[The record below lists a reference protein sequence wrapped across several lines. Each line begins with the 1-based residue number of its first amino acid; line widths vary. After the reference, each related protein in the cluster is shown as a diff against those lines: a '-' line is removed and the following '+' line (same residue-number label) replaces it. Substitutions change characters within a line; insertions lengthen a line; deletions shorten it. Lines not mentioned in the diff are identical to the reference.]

1 MILNT
6 KLSHDAEY
14 LGDVQENR
22 VGIDKSNIDFITT
35 LLTSNLYSKPL
46 ESFLRETVANAYD
59 SHVEAGTNEHILIL
73 IQDINQYKTYRIS
86 VRDYGTG
93 VSPERFDKIYKNIG
107 SSTKRQSNDFIGMF
121 GIGRFSC
128 LSCADVAQITSYY
141 NGKKYS
147 YVMYKNGGGINIDQL
162 SVIEGDFK
170 NGLEVSIEKY
180 IYNHN
185 DLINAIRKL
194 CLFDRLHISY
204 KGNNSVI
211 SSKVAD
217 FNDRKVTHFNTFSR
231 CSWLQDNNF
240 FKVGNVIYDYDK
252 YWLNTRDG
260 LIIDLP
266 MGSVDITPNREA
278 LQFTDF
284 TNNNIKARIADV
296 KQELQDIVNSRI
308 NGNMTLSKFCDS
320 FVFSSSYVVTEKD
333 EQISID
339 RDDVQVDFNLI
350 TLDGEKL
357 PEGYVKFL
365 NSAKYLGIDKAFIHK
380 FINNSYKNKRA
391 FTRAL
396 SPTFKHLLLDKV
408 DLIDKVDKVTKQV
421 TSKYIT
427 ENATKTAVILV
438 YGGLDS
444 FKNSIEDYVAKDL
457 DKSDNVNVRECIDFT
472 FRRIP
477 IKVMSNDSVPYSY
490 VEAYKA
496 EQRDKRNKSKKVNTG
511 EVPMRKYHTY
521 GYSIKRLSDL
531 PNKGLVV
538 YSTHTQ
544 DDYTLKQISDLV
556 PCTSG
561 LACVITVKSEYIKL
575 LEGNKRFM
583 TVENFMFLRNSIL
596 SKIVTALIIR
606 RNFYE
611 VSSKYDINLT
621 EMPIYR
627 EFVKKYKEQ
636 IQCLG
641 YWSSS
646 ETKTSIFRYYE
657 SRNWV
662 NQCDIAYFSLTEK
675 EAESYKGWKDLEEH
689 KYDIV
694 RQIAYK
700 KYGRLPKIGLTPSIA
715 PKLT

>member
-6 KLSHDAEY
+6 ELSHDAEY

-22 VGIDKSNIDFITT
+22 VGIDKSNLGFITT

-46 ESFLRETVANAYD
+46 ESFFRETVANAYD

-73 IQDINQYKTYRIS
+73 IQDTNQYKTYRIS
-86 VRDYGTG
+86 IRDYGTG

-128 LSCADVAQITSYY
+128 LSCADVAHITSYY

-162 SVIEGDFK
+162 SVTEGDFK
-170 NGLEVSIEKY
+170 NGLEVSIEKS
-180 IYNHN
+180 IYNDN
-185 DLINAIRKL
+185 DLVKAIRGL

-204 KGNNSVI
+204 KGNNSTI

-217 FNDRKVTHFNTFSR
+217 FNNRKITHFNTFSR
-231 CSWLQDNNF
+231 CSLIQGSNF
-240 FKVGNVIYDYDK
+240 FKVGNVIYDCDDG
-252 YWLNTRDG
+252 WLNTYDS

-266 MGSVDITPNREA
+266 IGSVDITPNREA

-284 TNNNIKARIADV
+284 TNNNIKARIAVV
-296 KQELQDIVNSRI
+296 KQELQDIINSRI
-308 NGNMTLSKFCDS
+308 NSNMTLSKFCDS
-320 FVFSSSYVVTEKD
+320 FVFPSSYVVTGKD

-339 RDDVQVDFNLI
+339 KKDVQVDFSLI

-365 NSAKYLGIDKAFIHK
+365 NSAKYLGIDGIFIHK
-380 FINNSYKNKRA
+380 VIDNSYRNTRA
-391 FTRAL
+391 FHQ
-396 SPTFKHLLLDKV
+396 TFKDLILGRF
-408 DLIDKVDKVTKQV
+408 DLIDKADKVTKQV
-421 TSKYIT
+421 TSQYTI
-427 ENATKTAVILV
+427 ENITKTTVILV
-438 YGGLDS
+438 YGGLDL
-444 FKNSIEDYVAKDL
+444 FKNSIEDYVTKHL

-477 IKVMSNDSVPYSY
+477 IKIMSNDSIPYSY

-496 EQRDKRNKSKKVNTG
+496 EQRNNRKKRKKVDIG
-511 EVPMRKYHTY
+511 KVPMRTYHIC
-521 GYSIKRLSDL
+521 GYTIEYLSDL
-531 PNKGLVV
+531 PNKGLVI

-544 DDYTLKQISDLV
+544 DVSTLKHISDLV
-556 PCTSG
+556 YCTSG
-561 LACVITVKSEYIKL
+561 LARVITVKSEYIKL

-596 SKIVTALIIR
+596 SKIVTALIIK

-611 VSSKYDINLT
+611 ISSKYNITLIGT
-621 EMPIYR
+621 PIYR
-627 EFVKKYKEQ
+627 EFAKKYKEQ
-636 IQCLG
+636 IECLTR
-641 YWSSS
+641 WSSS
-646 ETKTSIFRYYE
+646 ETKISIFRDYE
-657 SRNWV
+657 SKGWV

-675 EAESYKGWKDLEEH
+675 EAKSYKGWIDLEKH
-689 KYDIV
+689 GYDIV

-700 KYGRLPKIGLTPSIA
+700 KYGRLPRIGLTPSMA
-715 PKLT
+715 LKLT

>member
-22 VGIDKSNIDFITT
+22 VGIDKSNLDFITT

-46 ESFLRETVANAYD
+46 ESFFRETVANAYD

-73 IQDINQYKTYRIS
+73 IQDTNQYKTYKIS
-86 VRDYGTG
+86 IRDYGTG

-128 LSCADVAQITSYY
+128 LSCADVAHITSYY

-162 SVIEGDFK
+162 SVTESDFK

-180 IYNHN
+180 IYYDN
-185 DLINAIRKL
+185 DLVKAIRGL

-204 KGNNSVI
+204 KGNNHNI

-217 FNDRKVTHFNTFSR
+217 FNDRKITHFNTFSR
-231 CSWLQDNNF
+231 CSWLQGSNF
-240 FKVGNVIYDYDK
+240 FKVGNVIYDCGRD
-252 YWLNTRDG
+252 WLKTYDG

-266 MGSVDITPNREA
+266 IGSVDITPNREA

-284 TNNNIKARIADV
+284 TNNNIKARIAAV

-320 FVFSSSYVVTEKD
+320 FVFPSSYVVTEKD

-339 RDDVQVDFNLI
+339 KEDVQVDFSLI

-365 NSAKYLGIDKAFIHK
+365 NSAKYLGIDKTFIHK
-380 FINNSYKNKRA
+380 VINSRWNR
-391 FTRAL
+391 R
-396 SPTFKHLLLDKV
+396 TFNPPFKDLLLDKF
-408 DLIDKVDKVTKQV
+408 DLIDKADKVTKQV
-421 TSKYIT
+421 TSQYTIEST
-427 ENATKTAVILV
+427 TKTAVILV

-444 FKNSIEDYVAKDL
+444 FKNSIEDYVTKDL

-496 EQRDKRNKSKKVNTG
+496 EQRNKREKVDTG
-511 EVPMRKYHTY
+511 EVPMRTYHSY
-521 GYSIKRLSDL
+521 GYTIEHLSDL

-544 DDYTLKQISDLV
+544 DDYTLKRISELV
-556 PCTSG
+556 SCTSG

-596 SKIVTALIIR
+596 SKIVTARVIK

-611 VSSKYDINLT
+611 ISSKYNISLIG
-621 EMPIYR
+621 MPIYR
-627 EFVKKYKEQ
+627 EFVKKYKTQ
-636 IQCLG
+636 VQCLD
-641 YWSSS
+641 YWSHS

-657 SRNWV
+657 SKGWV
-662 NQCDIAYFSLTEK
+662 NQCDIAYFSLTEE
-675 EAESYKGWKDLEEH
+675 EAKSYKGWKDLEEH
-689 KYDIV
+689 RYDIV

-700 KYGRLPKIGLTPSIA
+700 KYGRLPRIGLIPSMA
-715 PKLT
+715 HKLN

>member
-6 KLSHDAEY
+6 ELSHDAEY

-22 VGIDKSNIDFITT
+22 VGIDKSNLGFITT

-46 ESFLRETVANAYD
+46 ESFFRETVANAYD
-59 SHVEAGTNEHILIL
+59 SHVEAGTNEYILIL
-73 IQDINQYKTYRIS
+73 IQDTNQYKTYRIS
-86 VRDYGTG
+86 IRDYGTG

-128 LSCADVAQITSYY
+128 LSCADVAHITSYY

-147 YVMYKNGGGINIDQL
+147 YVMYKNSGGINIDQL
-162 SVIEGDFK
+162 SVTEGDFK
-170 NGLEVSIEKY
+170 NGLEVSIEKS
-180 IYNHN
+180 IYNDN
-185 DLINAIRKL
+185 DLVKAIRGL

-204 KGNNSVI
+204 KGNNSNI

-217 FNDRKVTHFNTFSR
+217 FNDRKITHFNTFSR
-231 CSWLQDNNF
+231 CSLIQGSNF
-240 FKVGNVIYDYDK
+240 FKVGNIIYDCDDS
-252 YWLNTRDG
+252 WLNTYDS

-266 MGSVDITPNREA
+266 IGSVDITPNREA

-284 TNNNIKARIADV
+284 TNNNIKARIAVV
-296 KQELQDIVNSRI
+296 KQELQDIINSRI

-320 FVFSSSYVVTEKD
+320 FVFPSSYVVTEKD

-339 RDDVQVDFNLI
+339 KKDVQVDFSLI

-365 NSAKYLGIDKAFIHK
+365 NSAKYLGIDKTFIHK
-380 FINNSYKNKRA
+380 AINNSYRN
-391 FTRAL
+391 TRVFQQ
-396 SPTFKHLLLDKV
+396 TFKDLILGRF
-408 DLIDKVDKVTKQV
+408 DLIDKADKVTKQV
-421 TSKYIT
+421 TSQYTIEIIT
-427 ENATKTAVILV
+427 KPTVILV

-444 FKNSIEDYVAKDL
+444 FKNSIEDYVTKNL

-477 IKVMSNDSVPYSY
+477 IKIMSNDSIPYSY
-490 VEAYKA
+490 VEAYKV
-496 EQRDKRNKSKKVNTG
+496 EQRKKRKKVDIG
-511 EVPMRKYHTY
+511 KVPMRTYHRY
-521 GYSIKRLSDL
+521 GYTIGYLSDL
-531 PNKGLVV
+531 PSKGLVI

-544 DDYTLKQISDLV
+544 DDSTLKHISDLV
-556 PCTSG
+556 SYTSG
-561 LACVITVKSEYIKL
+561 LARVITVKSEYIKL
-575 LEGNKRFM
+575 LERKKRFM
-583 TVENFMFLRNSIL
+583 TMENFMFLRNSTL
-596 SKIVTALIIR
+596 SKIVTALIIK

-611 VSSKYDINLT
+611 ISSKYNIILT
-621 EMPIYR
+621 DTPIYR
-627 EFVKKYKEQ
+627 EFAKKYREQ
-636 IQCLG
+636 IECLLH
-641 YWSSS
+641 WSSG

-657 SRNWV
+657 SKGWV

-675 EAESYKGWKDLEEH
+675 EAKSYKGWQDLEEH
-689 KYDIV
+689 RYDIV

-700 KYGRLPKIGLTPSIA
+700 KYGRLPRVGLTPSMA
-715 PKLT
+715 LKLT

>member
-1 MILNT
+1 
-6 KLSHDAEY
+6 
-14 LGDVQENR
+14 
-22 VGIDKSNIDFITT
+22 
-35 LLTSNLYSKPL
+35 
-46 ESFLRETVANAYD
+46 
-59 SHVEAGTNEHILIL
+59 
-73 IQDINQYKTYRIS
+73 
-86 VRDYGTG
+86 
-93 VSPERFDKIYKNIG
+93 
-107 SSTKRQSNDFIGMF
+107 
-121 GIGRFSC
+121 
-128 LSCADVAQITSYY
+128 
-141 NGKKYS
+141 
-147 YVMYKNGGGINIDQL
+147 MYKNGGGINIDQL

-365 NSAKYLGIDKAFIHK
+365 NSAKYLGIDKTFIHK
-380 FINNSYKNKRA
+380 FVNNSYRNRRVFNRA
-391 FTRAL
+391 FC
-396 SPTFKHLLLDKV
+396 PTFKDLLLDKF
-408 DLIDKVDKVTKQV
+408 DLIDKADKVTKQV

-477 IKVMSNDSVPYSY
+477 IKVMSNDSVPHSY

-496 EQRDKRNKSKKVNTG
+496 EQKNKRNKKEKVNTG

-521 GYSIKRLSDL
+521 GYSIKHLSDL

-544 DDYTLKQISDLV
+544 DDYTLKQIADLV

-596 SKIVTALIIR
+596 SKIVTALIIK

-611 VSSKYDINLT
+611 VSSKYDISLT

-646 ETKTSIFRYYE
+646 ETKTSIVRYYE
-657 SRNWV
+657 SRDWV

-700 KYGRLPKIGLTPSIA
+700 KYGRLPKIGLTLSIA

>member
-6 KLSHDAEY
+6 ELSHDAEY

-22 VGIDKSNIDFITT
+22 VGIDKSNLDFITT

-46 ESFLRETVANAYD
+46 ESFFRETVANAYD

-73 IQDINQYKTYRIS
+73 IQDTNQYKTYRIS
-86 VRDYGTG
+86 IRDYGTG

-128 LSCADVAQITSYY
+128 LSCADVAHITSYY

-162 SVIEGDFK
+162 SVTEGDFK

-180 IYNHN
+180 IYNNN
-185 DLINAIRKL
+185 DLVKAIRGL

-204 KGNNSVI
+204 NGNNSTI

-217 FNDRKVTHFNTFSR
+217 FNDRKITHFNTFSR
-231 CSWLQDNNF
+231 CSLLQGSNF
-240 FKVGNVIYDYDK
+240 FKVGNVIYDCDK
-252 YWLNTRDG
+252 DWLNTHDS

-266 MGSVDITPNREA
+266 IGSVDITPNREA

-284 TNNNIKARIADV
+284 TNNNIKARIAAV
-296 KQELQDIVNSRI
+296 KQELQDIVNSHI
-308 NGNMTLSKFCDS
+308 NGNMTLSKFCGS
-320 FVFSSSYVVTEKD
+320 FVFPSSYVIVEKD

-339 RDDVQVDFNLI
+339 RDDVQVDFSPI

-365 NSAKYLGIDKAFIHK
+365 NSAKYLGIDKTFIHK
-380 FINNSYKNKRA
+380 VINNSYRNKRA
-391 FTRAL
+391 FYQ
-396 SPTFKHLLLDKV
+396 TFKDLILDRF
-408 DLIDKVDKVTKQV
+408 DLIDKADKVTKQV
-421 TSKYIT
+421 TSQYTIENIT
-427 ENATKTAVILV
+427 NTTVILV

-444 FKNSIEDYVAKDL
+444 FKNSIEDYVTGDL

-496 EQRDKRNKSKKVNTG
+496 EQRNKRKKVDTG
-511 EVPMRKYHTY
+511 EIPMRAYHTY
-521 GYSIKRLSDL
+521 GYNIEHLSDL
-531 PNKGLVV
+531 PNKGLVI

-544 DDYTLKQISDLV
+544 DDSTLKHISDLV
-556 PCTSG
+556 SHTSG
-561 LACVITVKSEYIKL
+561 LARVITVKSEYIKL

-583 TVENFMFLRNSIL
+583 TVENFMFLRNSML
-596 SKIVTALIIR
+596 SKIVTALVIK

-611 VSSKYDINLT
+611 ISEKYNISFI

-627 EFVKKYKEQ
+627 EFAKKYKEQ
-636 IQCLG
+636 IECLNHWG
-641 YWSSS
+641 YS

-657 SRNWV
+657 SKGWV

-675 EAESYKGWKDLEEH
+675 EAKSYKGWMDLEEH

-700 KYGRLPKIGLTPSIA
+700 KYGRLPRIGLTPSIA

>member
-6 KLSHDAEY
+6 ELSHDAEY

-22 VGIDKSNIDFITT
+22 VGIDKSNLDFITT

-46 ESFLRETVANAYD
+46 ESFFRETVANAYD

-73 IQDINQYKTYRIS
+73 IQDTNQYKTYRIS
-86 VRDYGTG
+86 IRDYGTG

-128 LSCADVAQITSYY
+128 LSCADVAHITSYY

-162 SVIEGDFK
+162 SVTEGDFK

-180 IYNHN
+180 IYNNN
-185 DLINAIRKL
+185 DLVKAIRGL

-204 KGNNSVI
+204 NGNNSTI

-217 FNDRKVTHFNTFSR
+217 FNDRKITHFNTFSR
-231 CSWLQDNNF
+231 CSLLQGSNF
-240 FKVGNVIYDYDK
+240 FKVGNVIYDCDK
-252 YWLNTRDG
+252 DWLNTHDS

-266 MGSVDITPNREA
+266 IGSVDITPNREA

-284 TNNNIKARIADV
+284 TNNNIKARIAAV
-296 KQELQDIVNSRI
+296 KQELQDIVNSHI
-308 NGNMTLSKFCDS
+308 NGNMTLSKFCGS
-320 FVFSSSYVVTEKD
+320 FVFPSSYVIVEKD
-333 EQISID
+333 EHISID
-339 RDDVQVDFNLI
+339 RDDVQVDFSPI

-365 NSAKYLGIDKAFIHK
+365 NSAKYLGIDKTFIHK
-380 FINNSYKNKRA
+380 VINNSYRNKRA
-391 FTRAL
+391 FYQ
-396 SPTFKHLLLDKV
+396 TFKDLILDRF
-408 DLIDKVDKVTKQV
+408 DLIDKADKVTKQV
-421 TSKYIT
+421 TSQYTIENIT
-427 ENATKTAVILV
+427 NTTVILV

-444 FKNSIEDYVAKDL
+444 FKNSIEDYVTRDL

-496 EQRDKRNKSKKVNTG
+496 EQRNKRKKVDTG
-511 EVPMRKYHTY
+511 EIPMRAYHTY
-521 GYSIKRLSDL
+521 GYNIEHLSDL

-544 DDYTLKQISDLV
+544 DDSTLKHISDLV
-556 PCTSG
+556 SHTSG
-561 LACVITVKSEYIKL
+561 LARVITVKSEYTKL

-583 TVENFMFLRNSIL
+583 TVENFMFLRNSML
-596 SKIVTALIIR
+596 SKIVTARVIK

-611 VSSKYDINLT
+611 ISDKYNISLI

-627 EFVKKYKEQ
+627 EFAKKYKEQ
-636 IQCLG
+636 IECLNHWG
-641 YWSSS
+641 YS

-657 SRNWV
+657 SKGWV

-675 EAESYKGWKDLEEH
+675 EAKSYKGWMDLEEH
-689 KYDIV
+689 RYDIV

-700 KYGRLPKIGLTPSIA
+700 KYGRLPRIGLTPSIA

>member
-6 KLSHDAEY
+6 ELSHDAEY

-22 VGIDKSNIDFITT
+22 VGIDKSNLDFITT

-46 ESFLRETVANAYD
+46 ESFFRETVANAYD

-73 IQDINQYKTYRIS
+73 IQDTNQYKTYRIS
-86 VRDYGTG
+86 IRDYGTG

-128 LSCADVAQITSYY
+128 LSCADVAHITSYY

-162 SVIEGDFK
+162 SVTEGDFK

-180 IYNHN
+180 IYNNN
-185 DLINAIRKL
+185 DLVKAIRGL

-204 KGNNSVI
+204 NGNNSTI

-217 FNDRKVTHFNTFSR
+217 FNDRKITHFNTFSR
-231 CSWLQDNNF
+231 CSLLQGSNF
-240 FKVGNVIYDYDK
+240 FKVGNVIYDCDK
-252 YWLNTRDG
+252 DWLNTHDS

-266 MGSVDITPNREA
+266 IGSVDITPNREA

-284 TNNNIKARIADV
+284 TNNNIKARIAAV

-308 NGNMTLSKFCDS
+308 NGNMTLSKFCSS
-320 FVFSSSYVVTEKD
+320 FVFPSSYVIVEKD

-339 RDDVQVDFNLI
+339 RDDVQVDFSPI

-380 FINNSYKNKRA
+380 VINNSYRNKRA
-391 FTRAL
+391 FYQ
-396 SPTFKHLLLDKV
+396 TFKDLILDRF
-408 DLIDKVDKVTKQV
+408 DLIDKADKVTKQV
-421 TSKYIT
+421 TSQYTIENIT
-427 ENATKTAVILV
+427 NTTVILV

-444 FKNSIEDYVAKDL
+444 FKNSIEDYVTGDL

-496 EQRDKRNKSKKVNTG
+496 EQRNKRKKVDTG
-511 EVPMRKYHTY
+511 EVPMRAYHTY
-521 GYSIKRLSDL
+521 GYNIEHLSDL
-531 PNKGLVV
+531 PNKGLVI
-538 YSTHTQ
+538 YSNHTQ
-544 DDYTLKQISDLV
+544 DDSTLKHISDLV
-556 PCTSG
+556 SHTSG
-561 LACVITVKSEYIKL
+561 LARVITVKSEYTKL

-583 TVENFMFLRNSIL
+583 TVENFMFLRNSML
-596 SKIVTALIIR
+596 SKIVTARVIK

-611 VSSKYDINLT
+611 VSEKYNISLI

-627 EFVKKYKEQ
+627 EFAKKYKEQ
-636 IQCLG
+636 IECLNYWG
-641 YWSSS
+641 YS

-657 SRNWV
+657 SKNWV

-675 EAESYKGWKDLEEH
+675 EAKSYKGWMDLEEH
-689 KYDIV
+689 RYDIV
-694 RQIAYK
+694 RRIAYK
-700 KYGRLPKIGLTPSIA
+700 KYGRLPRIGLTPSIA

>member
-6 KLSHDAEY
+6 ELSHDAEY

-22 VGIDKSNIDFITT
+22 VGIDKSNLDFITT

-46 ESFLRETVANAYD
+46 ESFFRETVANAYD

-73 IQDINQYKTYRIS
+73 IQDTNQYKTYRIS
-86 VRDYGTG
+86 IRDYGTG

-128 LSCADVAQITSYY
+128 LSCADVAHITSYY

-162 SVIEGDFK
+162 SVTEGDFK
-170 NGLEVSIEKY
+170 NGLEVSIEKL
-180 IYNHN
+180 IYNDN
-185 DLINAIRKL
+185 DLVKAIRGL

-204 KGNNSVI
+204 EGNNSNI
-211 SSKVAD
+211 SSKVTD
-217 FNDRKVTHFNTFSR
+217 FNNRKITHFNTFSR
-231 CSWLQDNNF
+231 CSWLQGSNF
-240 FKVGNVIYDYDK
+240 FKVGNVIYDCDK
-252 YWLNTRDG
+252 DWLRTYDG
-260 LIIDLP
+260 LIINLP
-266 MGSVDITPNREA
+266 IGSVDITPNREA

-284 TNNNIKARIADV
+284 TNNNIKARIAAV

-320 FVFSSSYVVTEKD
+320 FVFPSSYVVTEKD

-339 RDDVQVDFNLI
+339 KEDVQVDFSLI

-365 NSAKYLGIDKAFIHK
+365 NSAKYLGIDKTFIHK
-380 FINNSYKNKRA
+380 AINKSYWNRRA
-391 FTRAL
+391 FNQ
-396 SPTFKHLLLDKV
+396 TFKDLLLDNF
-408 DLIDKVDKVTKQV
+408 DLIDKADKVTKQV
-421 TSKYIT
+421 TSQYTI
-427 ENATKTAVILV
+427 ENITKTTAILV

-444 FKNSIEDYVAKDL
+444 FKNSIEDYVTRDL

-477 IKVMSNDSVPYSY
+477 IKVMSNDSVPHSY

-496 EQRDKRNKSKKVNTG
+496 EQRNKRKKVDTG
-511 EVPMRKYHTY
+511 EVPMRTYHSY
-521 GYSIKRLSDL
+521 GYTIEHLSDL
-531 PNKGLVV
+531 PNKGLVI

-544 DDYTLKQISDLV
+544 DDYTLKQLSDLV
-556 PCTSG
+556 SYTSG

-583 TVENFMFLRNSIL
+583 TVENFMFLRNSML
-596 SKIVTALIIR
+596 SKIVTAMAIK

-611 VSSKYDINLT
+611 ISSKYNISLT

-627 EFVKKYKEQ
+627 EFAKKYKEQ
-636 IQCLG
+636 IKCLD
-641 YWSSS
+641 YWSHS
-646 ETKTSIFRYYE
+646 ETRASIFRYYE
-657 SRNWV
+657 NKGWV

-675 EAESYKGWKDLEEH
+675 EAKSYKGWKDLEEH

-700 KYGRLPKIGLTPSIA
+700 KYGRLPRIGLTPSMA

>member
-6 KLSHDAEY
+6 ELSHDAEY

-22 VGIDKSNIDFITT
+22 VGIDKSNLDFITT

-46 ESFLRETVANAYD
+46 ESFFRETVANAYD

-73 IQDINQYKTYRIS
+73 IQDTNQYKTYRIS
-86 VRDYGTG
+86 IRDYGTG
-93 VSPERFDKIYKNIG
+93 VSPERFDKIYKHIAR
-107 SSTKRQSNDFIGMF
+107 STTRQSNDFIGMF

-128 LSCADVAQITSYY
+128 LSCADVAHITSYY

-162 SVIEGDFK
+162 SVTEGDFK
-170 NGLEVSIEKY
+170 NGLEVSIEKRIY
-180 IYNHN
+180 IDN
-185 DLINAIRKL
+185 DLVKAIRGL

-204 KGNNSVI
+204 KGNNSTI

-217 FNDRKVTHFNTFSR
+217 FNDRKITHFNTFSR
-231 CSWLQDNNF
+231 CSLLQGSNF
-240 FKVGNVIYDYDK
+240 FKVGNIIYDCDDS
-252 YWLNTRDG
+252 WLNTYDS

-266 MGSVDITPNREA
+266 IGSVDITPNREA
-278 LQFTDF
+278 LKFTDF
-284 TNNNIKARIADV
+284 TNNNIKARIAAV
-296 KQELQDIVNSRI
+296 RQELQDIVNSRI
-308 NGNMTLSKFCDS
+308 NGNMTLSKFCSS
-320 FVFSSSYVVTEKD
+320 FVFPSSYVIVEKD

-339 RDDVQVDFNLI
+339 RDDVQVDFSPI

-365 NSAKYLGIDKAFIHK
+365 NSAKYLGIDKTFIHK
-380 FINNSYKNKRA
+380 VINNSYRNKRA
-391 FTRAL
+391 FYQ
-396 SPTFKHLLLDKV
+396 TFKDLILDRF
-408 DLIDKVDKVTKQV
+408 DLIDKADKVTKQV
-421 TSKYIT
+421 TSQYTIENIT
-427 ENATKTAVILV
+427 NTTVILV

-444 FKNSIEDYVAKDL
+444 FKNSIEDYVTGDL

-490 VEAYKA
+490 VEAYKV
-496 EQRDKRNKSKKVNTG
+496 EQRNKRKKVDTG
-511 EVPMRKYHTY
+511 EVPMRAYHSY
-521 GYSIKRLSDL
+521 GYNIGHLSDL

-544 DDYTLKQISDLV
+544 DDSTLKHISDLV
-556 PCTSG
+556 FHTSG
-561 LACVITVKSEYIKL
+561 LARVITVKSEYIKL
-575 LEGNKRFM
+575 LERNKRFM
-583 TVENFMFLRNSIL
+583 TVENFMFLRNSML
-596 SKIVTALIIR
+596 SKIVTALVIK

-611 VSSKYDINLT
+611 ISEKYNISLI

-627 EFVKKYKEQ
+627 EFAKKYKEQ
-636 IQCLG
+636 IECLNN
-641 YWSSS
+641 WSYS

-657 SRNWV
+657 SKGWV

-675 EAESYKGWKDLEEH
+675 EAKSYKGWMDLEAH

-700 KYGRLPKIGLTPSIA
+700 KYGRLPRIGLTPSIA

>member
-6 KLSHDAEY
+6 ELSHDAEY

-22 VGIDKSNIDFITT
+22 VGIDKSNLDFITT

-46 ESFLRETVANAYD
+46 ESFFRETVANAYD

-73 IQDINQYKTYRIS
+73 IQDTNQYKTYRIS
-86 VRDYGTG
+86 IRDYGTG

-128 LSCADVAQITSYY
+128 LSCADVAHITSYY

-162 SVIEGDFK
+162 SVTEGDFK

-180 IYNHN
+180 IYNNN
-185 DLINAIRKL
+185 DLVKAIRGL

-204 KGNNSVI
+204 KGNNSTI

-217 FNDRKVTHFNTFSR
+217 FNDRKITHFNTFSR
-231 CSWLQDNNF
+231 CSLLQGSNF
-240 FKVGNVIYDYDK
+240 FKVGNVIYDCDK
-252 YWLNTRDG
+252 YWLNTQDS

-266 MGSVDITPNREA
+266 IGSVDITPNREA

-284 TNNNIKARIADV
+284 TNNNIKARIAAV
-296 KQELQDIVNSRI
+296 KQELQDIVNSHI
-308 NGNMTLSKFCDS
+308 NGNMTLSKFCSS
-320 FVFSSSYVVTEKD
+320 FVFPSSYVIVEKD

-339 RDDVQVDFNLI
+339 RDDVQVDFSPI

-365 NSAKYLGIDKAFIHK
+365 NSAKYLGIDKTFIHK
-380 FINNSYKNKRA
+380 VINNSYRNKRA
-391 FTRAL
+391 FYQ
-396 SPTFKHLLLDKV
+396 TFKDLILDRF
-408 DLIDKVDKVTKQV
+408 DLIDKADKVTKQV
-421 TSKYIT
+421 TSQYTIENIT
-427 ENATKTAVILV
+427 NTTVILV

-444 FKNSIEDYVAKDL
+444 FKNSIEDYVTGDL

-496 EQRDKRNKSKKVNTG
+496 EQRNKRKKVDTG
-511 EVPMRKYHTY
+511 EVPMRAYHTY
-521 GYSIKRLSDL
+521 GYNIEHLSDL
-531 PNKGLVV
+531 PNKGLVI

-544 DDYTLKQISDLV
+544 DDSTLKHISDLV
-556 PCTSG
+556 SHTSG
-561 LACVITVKSEYIKL
+561 LARVITVKSEYIKL
-575 LEGNKRFM
+575 LEGNKRFI
-583 TVENFMFLRNSIL
+583 TVENFMFLRNSML
-596 SKIVTALIIR
+596 SKIVTARVIK

-611 VSSKYDINLT
+611 ISSKYNISFI

-627 EFVKKYKEQ
+627 EFAKKYKEQ
-636 IQCLG
+636 IECLNHWG
-641 YWSSS
+641 YS

-657 SRNWV
+657 SKGWV

-675 EAESYKGWKDLEEH
+675 EAKSYKGWMDLEEH
-689 KYDIV
+689 RYDIV

-700 KYGRLPKIGLTPSIA
+700 KYGRLPRIGLTPSIA

>member
-6 KLSHDAEY
+6 ELSHDAEY

-22 VGIDKSNIDFITT
+22 VGIDKSNLGFITT

-46 ESFLRETVANAYD
+46 ESFFRETVANAYD
-59 SHVEAGTNEHILIL
+59 SHVEAGTNEYILIL
-73 IQDINQYKTYRIS
+73 IQDTNQYKTYRIS
-86 VRDYGTG
+86 IRDYGTG

-128 LSCADVAQITSYY
+128 LSCADVAHITSYY

-162 SVIEGDFK
+162 SVTEGDFK
-170 NGLEVSIEKY
+170 NGLEVSIEKS
-180 IYNHN
+180 IYNDN
-185 DLINAIRKL
+185 DLVKAIRGL

-204 KGNNSVI
+204 KGNNSNI
-211 SSKVAD
+211 SSKVAE
-217 FNDRKVTHFNTFSR
+217 FNDRKITHFNTFSR
-231 CSWLQDNNF
+231 CSLIQGSNF
-240 FKVGNVIYDYDK
+240 FKVGNIIYECDDS
-252 YWLNTRDG
+252 WLNTYDS

-266 MGSVDITPNREA
+266 IGSVDITPNREA

-284 TNNNIKARIADV
+284 TNNNIKARITAV

-308 NGNMTLSKFCDS
+308 NGNMTLFKFCDS
-320 FVFSSSYVVTEKD
+320 FVFPSSYVVTEKD

-339 RDDVQVDFNLI
+339 KEDVQVDFSLI

-365 NSAKYLGIDKAFIHK
+365 NSAKYLGIDKTFIHK
-380 FINNSYKNKRA
+380 AINNSYRN
-391 FTRAL
+391 TRVFQQ
-396 SPTFKHLLLDKV
+396 TFKDLILGRFN
-408 DLIDKVDKVTKQV
+408 LIDKADKVTKQV
-421 TSKYIT
+421 TSQYTIEIIT
-427 ENATKTAVILV
+427 KPTVILV

-444 FKNSIEDYVAKDL
+444 FKNSIEDYVTKNL

-477 IKVMSNDSVPYSY
+477 IKIMSNDSIPYSY

-496 EQRDKRNKSKKVNTG
+496 EQRKKRKKVDIG
-511 EVPMRKYHTY
+511 KVPMRTYHRY
-521 GYSIKRLSDL
+521 GYTIGYLSDL
-531 PNKGLVV
+531 PSKGLVI

-544 DDYTLKQISDLV
+544 DDSTLKHISDLV
-556 PCTSG
+556 SYTSG
-561 LACVITVKSEYIKL
+561 LARVITVKSEYIKL
-575 LEGNKRFM
+575 LEGKKRFM
-583 TVENFMFLRNSIL
+583 TMENFMFLRNSTL
-596 SKIVTALIIR
+596 SKIVTALIIK

-611 VSSKYDINLT
+611 ISSKYNIILT
-621 EMPIYR
+621 DTPIYR
-627 EFVKKYKEQ
+627 EFAKKYREQ
-636 IQCLG
+636 IECLLR
-641 YWSSS
+641 WSSG

-657 SRNWV
+657 SKGWV

-675 EAESYKGWKDLEEH
+675 EAKSYKGWQDLEEH
-689 KYDIV
+689 RYDIV

-700 KYGRLPKIGLTPSIA
+700 KYGRLPRVGLTPSMA

>member
-73 IQDINQYKTYRIS
+73 IQDTNQYKTYRIS
-86 VRDYGTG
+86 IRDYGTG

-185 DLINAIRKL
+185 DLVNAIRKL

-204 KGNNSVI
+204 KGDNSVI

-296 KQELQDIVNSRI
+296 KQELQDIVNSHI
-308 NGNMTLSKFCDS
+308 NGNMTLSEFCDS

-357 PEGYVKFL
+357 PEGYIKFL

-380 FINNSYKNKRA
+380 FINNSYRNKRVFSRA
-391 FTRAL
+391 F
-396 SPTFKHLLLDKV
+396 SPTFRDLLLDKC
-408 DLIDKVDKVTKQV
+408 DLIDKADKVTKQV
-421 TSKYIT
+421 TSKYTT
-427 ENATKTAVILV
+427 ENTTKTAVILV

-444 FKNSIEDYVAKDL
+444 FKNSIEDYVTKDL

-496 EQRDKRNKSKKVNTG
+496 EQRNKRNKSKKVNTG

-544 DDYTLKQISDLV
+544 DDYTLKQIADLV

-575 LEGNKRFM
+575 LEGNRRFM

-596 SKIVTALIIR
+596 SKIVTALIIK

-611 VSSKYDINLT
+611 VSSKYGINLT

>member
-6 KLSHDAEY
+6 ELSHDAEY

-22 VGIDKSNIDFITT
+22 VGIDKSNLDFITT

-46 ESFLRETVANAYD
+46 ESFFRETVANAYD

-73 IQDINQYKTYRIS
+73 IQDTNQYKTYRIS
-86 VRDYGTG
+86 IRDYGTG

-128 LSCADVAQITSYY
+128 LSCADVAHITSYY

-162 SVIEGDFK
+162 SVTEGDFK

-180 IYNHN
+180 IYNYN
-185 DLINAIRKL
+185 DLVKAIRGL

-204 KGNNSVI
+204 KGNNSTI

-217 FNDRKVTHFNTFSR
+217 FNDRKITHFNTFSR
-231 CSWLQDNNF
+231 CSLLQGSNF
-240 FKVGNVIYDYDK
+240 FKVGNVIYDCDK
-252 YWLNTRDG
+252 NWLNTQDN

-266 MGSVDITPNREA
+266 IGSVDITPNREA

-284 TNNNIKARIADV
+284 TNNNIKARIAAV
-296 KQELQDIVNSRI
+296 KQELQDIVNSHI
-308 NGNMTLSKFCDS
+308 NSNMTLSKFCSS
-320 FVFSSSYVVTEKD
+320 FVFPSSYVIVEKD

-339 RDDVQVDFNLI
+339 KDDVQVDFSPI

-365 NSAKYLGIDKAFIHK
+365 NSSKYLGIDKTFIHK
-380 FINNSYKNKRA
+380 VINNSYRNKRA
-391 FTRAL
+391 FYL
-396 SPTFKHLLLDKV
+396 TFQDLILDRF
-408 DLIDKVDKVTKQV
+408 DLIDKADKVTKQV
-421 TSKYIT
+421 TSQYTIENIT
-427 ENATKTAVILV
+427 NTTVILV

-444 FKNSIEDYVAKDL
+444 FKNSIEDYVTRDL

-496 EQRDKRNKSKKVNTG
+496 EQRNKRKKVDTG
-511 EVPMRKYHTY
+511 EVPMRAYHTY
-521 GYSIKRLSDL
+521 GYNIEHLSDL
-531 PNKGLVV
+531 PNKGLVI

-544 DDYTLKQISDLV
+544 DDSTLKHISDLV
-556 PCTSG
+556 SHTSG
-561 LACVITVKSEYIKL
+561 LARVITVKSEYTKL

-583 TVENFMFLRNSIL
+583 TVENFMFLRNSML
-596 SKIVTALIIR
+596 SKIVTALVIR

-611 VSSKYDINLT
+611 ISEKYNISLI

-627 EFVKKYKEQ
+627 EFAKKYKEQ
-636 IQCLG
+636 IECLNHWG
-641 YWSSS
+641 YN
-646 ETKTSIFRYYE
+646 ETKTSIFGYYK
-657 SRNWV
+657 SKGWV

-675 EAESYKGWKDLEEH
+675 EAKSYKGWMDLEEYR
-689 KYDIV
+689 YDIV

-700 KYGRLPKIGLTPSIA
+700 RYGRLPRIGLTPSIA

>member
-6 KLSHDAEY
+6 ELSHDAEY

-22 VGIDKSNIDFITT
+22 VGIDKSNLDFITT

-46 ESFLRETVANAYD
+46 ESFFRETVANAYD

-73 IQDINQYKTYRIS
+73 IQDTNQYKTYRIS
-86 VRDYGTG
+86 IRDYGTG

-128 LSCADVAQITSYY
+128 LSCADVAHITSYY

-162 SVIEGDFK
+162 SVTEGDFK

-180 IYNHN
+180 IYNYN
-185 DLINAIRKL
+185 DLVKAIRGL

-204 KGNNSVI
+204 NGNNSTI

-217 FNDRKVTHFNTFSR
+217 FNDRKITHFNTFSR
-231 CSWLQDNNF
+231 CSLLQGSNF
-240 FKVGNVIYDYDK
+240 FKVGNVIYDCDK
-252 YWLNTRDG
+252 DWLNTQDS

-266 MGSVDITPNREA
+266 IGSVDITPNREA

-284 TNNNIKARIADV
+284 TNNNIKARIAAV

-308 NGNMTLSKFCDS
+308 NGNMTLSKFCSS
-320 FVFSSSYVVTEKD
+320 FVFPSSYVIVEKD

-339 RDDVQVDFNLI
+339 RDDVQVDFSPI
-350 TLDGEKL
+350 TLNGEKL

-365 NSAKYLGIDKAFIHK
+365 NSSKYLGIDKTFIHK
-380 FINNSYKNKRA
+380 VINNSYRNKRA
-391 FTRAL
+391 FYQ
-396 SPTFKHLLLDKV
+396 TFKDLILDRF
-408 DLIDKVDKVTKQV
+408 DLIDKADKVTKQV
-421 TSKYIT
+421 TSQYTIENIT
-427 ENATKTAVILV
+427 NTTVILV

-444 FKNSIEDYVAKDL
+444 FKNSIEDYVTRDL

-496 EQRDKRNKSKKVNTG
+496 EQRNKRKKVDTG
-511 EVPMRKYHTY
+511 EVPMRAYHTY
-521 GYSIKRLSDL
+521 GYNIEHLSDL
-531 PNKGLVV
+531 PNKGLVI

-544 DDYTLKQISDLV
+544 DDSTLKHISDLV
-556 PCTSG
+556 SHTSG
-561 LACVITVKSEYIKL
+561 LARVITVKSEYTKL

-583 TVENFMFLRNSIL
+583 TVENFMFLRNSML
-596 SKIVTALIIR
+596 SKIVTALVIK

-611 VSSKYDINLT
+611 ISSKYNISFI

-627 EFVKKYKEQ
+627 EFAKKYKEQ
-636 IQCLG
+636 IECLNNWG
-641 YWSSS
+641 YS
-646 ETKTSIFRYYE
+646 ETKTSIFGYYK
-657 SRNWV
+657 SKGWV

-675 EAESYKGWKDLEEH
+675 EAKSYKGWMDLAEH
-689 KYDIV
+689 RYDIV

-700 KYGRLPKIGLTPSIA
+700 KYGRLPRIGLTPSMA

>member
-73 IQDINQYKTYRIS
+73 IQDTNQYKTYRIS

-185 DLINAIRKL
+185 DLVNAIRKL
-194 CLFDRLHISY
+194 CLFERLHISY

-296 KQELQDIVNSRI
+296 KQELQDIVNSHI
-308 NGNMTLSKFCDS
+308 NGNMTLSKFCDN
-320 FVFSSSYVVTEKD
+320 FVFPSSYVVTEKD

-339 RDDVQVDFNLI
+339 KDDVQVDFNLI

-365 NSAKYLGIDKAFIHK
+365 NSARYLGIDKAFIHK

-444 FKNSIEDYVAKDL
+444 FKNSIEDYVAEDL

-496 EQRDKRNKSKKVNTG
+496 EQKNKRNKKEKVNTG

-521 GYSIKRLSDL
+521 GYSIKHLSDL

-544 DDYTLKQISDLV
+544 DDYTLKQIADLA

-561 LACVITVKSEYIKL
+561 LACVITVKPEYIKL

-606 RNFYE
+606 RHFYE

-641 YWSSS
+641 YWSNS

>member
-6 KLSHDAEY
+6 ELSHDAEY

-22 VGIDKSNIDFITT
+22 VGIDKSNLDFITT

-46 ESFLRETVANAYD
+46 ESFFRETVANAYD
-59 SHVEAGTNEHILIL
+59 SHVEAGTNEPILIL

-86 VRDYGTG
+86 IRDYGTG

-128 LSCADVAQITSYY
+128 LSCADVAHITSYY

-162 SVIEGDFK
+162 SVTEGDFK
-170 NGLEVSIEKY
+170 NGLEVSIEKN
-180 IYNHN
+180 IYNVN
-185 DLINAIRKL
+185 DLVKAIRGL

-204 KGNNSVI
+204 KGNNNYI

-217 FNDRKVTHFNTFSR
+217 FNDRKITHFNTFSR
-231 CSWLQDNNF
+231 CSLLQGSNF
-240 FKVGNVIYDYDK
+240 FKVGNVIYDCER
-252 YWLNTRDG
+252 YWLKTYDG

-266 MGSVDITPNREA
+266 IGSVDITPNRET

-284 TNNNIKARIADV
+284 TNNNIKARIAAV
-296 KQELQDIVNSRI
+296 KQELQDIVNLRI
-308 NGNMTLSKFCDS
+308 NGNMTLSKFCES
-320 FVFSSSYVVTEKD
+320 FVFPSSYVIIEKD
-333 EQISID
+333 EQIVID
-339 RDDVQVDFNLI
+339 KEDIQVDFSSI

-365 NSAKYLGIDKAFIHK
+365 NSAKYLGISRALIHK
-380 FINNSYKNKRA
+380 AINKRYSNRIA
-391 FTRAL
+391 FNQ
-396 SPTFKHLLLDKV
+396 TFKDLLLDKF
-408 DLIDKVDKVTKQV
+408 DLIDKADKVAKQV
-421 TSKYIT
+421 TFQYTIENIT
-427 ENATKTAVILV
+427 KNTVILV

-444 FKNSIEDYVAKDL
+444 FKNSIVDYVTTDL
-457 DKSDNVNVRECIDFT
+457 GKSDNVNVRECINFT
-472 FRRIP
+472 FRHIP
-477 IKVMSNDSVPYSY
+477 IKVMSNDSVPHSY
-490 VEAYKA
+490 VEAYKT
-496 EQRDKRNKSKKVNTG
+496 EQRNKRKKVDTG
-511 EVPMRKYHTY
+511 EIPIRKYNLY
-521 GYSIKRLSDL
+521 GYTIKHLSDL
-531 PNKGLVV
+531 PNKGLVI
-538 YSTHTQ
+538 YSVHTQ
-544 DDYTLKQISDLV
+544 CDSALKQISDLV
-556 PCTSG
+556 CYTSS

-596 SKIVTALIIR
+596 SKIVTASIIK

-611 VSSKYDINLT
+611 ISLKYSISLI

-627 EFVKKYKEQ
+627 EFAEKYKEQ
-636 IQCLG
+636 IQCLD
-641 YWSSS
+641 YWSHN

-657 SRNWV
+657 NKGWI

-675 EAESYKGWKDLEEH
+675 EAKSYKGWRDLEEH
-689 KYDIV
+689 RYDIV

-700 KYGRLPKIGLTPSIA
+700 KYGRLPRIGLTPSMA

>member
-6 KLSHDAEY
+6 ELSHDAEY
-14 LGDVQENR
+14 LGDIQENR
-22 VGIDKSNIDFITT
+22 VGIDKSNLGFITT

-46 ESFLRETVANAYD
+46 ESFFRETVANAYD

-73 IQDINQYKTYRIS
+73 IQDTNQYKTYRIS
-86 VRDYGTG
+86 IRDYGTG

-128 LSCADVAQITSYY
+128 LSCADVAHITSYY

-162 SVIEGDFK
+162 SVTEGDFK
-170 NGLEVSIEKY
+170 NGLEVSIEKS
-180 IYNHN
+180 IYNDN
-185 DLINAIRKL
+185 DLVKAIRGL

-204 KGNNSVI
+204 KGNNSTI

-217 FNDRKVTHFNTFSR
+217 FNDRKITHFNTFSR
-231 CSWLQDNNF
+231 CSLIQGSNF
-240 FKVGNVIYDYDK
+240 FKVGNVIYDCDDS
-252 YWLNTRDG
+252 WLNTYDS

-266 MGSVDITPNREA
+266 IGSVDITPNREA

-284 TNNNIKARIADV
+284 TNNNIKARIAAV
-296 KQELQDIVNSRI
+296 KQELQDIINSRI
-308 NGNMTLSKFCDS
+308 NGNMTLSKFCNS
-320 FVFSSSYVVTEKD
+320 FVFPSSYVVTEKD

-339 RDDVQVDFNLI
+339 KNDVQVDFSLI

-365 NSAKYLGIDKAFIHK
+365 NSAKYLGIDKTFIHK
-380 FINNSYKNKRA
+380 AINNSYRN
-391 FTRAL
+391 TRVFQQ
-396 SPTFKHLLLDKV
+396 TFKDLILGRF
-408 DLIDKVDKVTKQV
+408 DLIDKADKVTKQV
-421 TSKYIT
+421 TSQYTI
-427 ENATKTAVILV
+427 ENITKTTVILV

-444 FKNSIEDYVAKDL
+444 FKNSIEDYVTKNL

-477 IKVMSNDSVPYSY
+477 IKIMSNASIPYSY

-496 EQRDKRNKSKKVNTG
+496 EQRKKRKKRKKVDIG
-511 EVPMRKYHTY
+511 KVPMRTYHSC
-521 GYSIKRLSDL
+521 GYTIEYLSDL
-531 PNKGLVV
+531 PNKGLVI

-544 DDYTLKQISDLV
+544 DGSTLKHISDLV
-556 PCTSG
+556 YCTSG
-561 LACVITVKSEYIKL
+561 LARVITVKSEYIKL

-583 TVENFMFLRNSIL
+583 TVENFMFLRNSML
-596 SKIVTALIIR
+596 SKIVTALIIK

-611 VSSKYDINLT
+611 ISLKYNITLIGT
-621 EMPIYR
+621 PIYR
-627 EFVKKYKEQ
+627 EFAKKYKEQ
-636 IQCLG
+636 IECLTR
-641 YWSSS
+641 WSSS
-646 ETKTSIFRYYE
+646 ETRTSIFRYYE
-657 SRNWV
+657 SKGWV

-675 EAESYKGWKDLEEH
+675 EAKSYKGWIDLEKH
-689 KYDIV
+689 GYDIV

-700 KYGRLPKIGLTPSIA
+700 KYGRLPRIGLTPSMA
-715 PKLT
+715 LKLT

>member
-6 KLSHDAEY
+6 ELSHDAEY

-22 VGIDKSNIDFITT
+22 VGIDKSNLDFITT

-46 ESFLRETVANAYD
+46 ESFFRETVANAYD

-73 IQDINQYKTYRIS
+73 IQDTNQYKTYRIS
-86 VRDYGTG
+86 IRDYGTG

-128 LSCADVAQITSYY
+128 LSCADVAHITSYY

-162 SVIEGDFK
+162 SVTEGDFK

-180 IYNHN
+180 IYNNN
-185 DLINAIRKL
+185 DLVKAIRGL

-204 KGNNSVI
+204 KGNNSTI

-217 FNDRKVTHFNTFSR
+217 FNDRKITHFNTFSR
-231 CSWLQDNNF
+231 CSWLQGSNF
-240 FKVGNVIYDYDK
+240 FKVGNVIYDCDK
-252 YWLNTRDG
+252 DWLRTHDG

-266 MGSVDITPNREA
+266 IGSVDITPNREA

-284 TNNNIKARIADV
+284 TNNNIKARIAAV
-296 KQELQDIVNSRI
+296 KQELQDIVNSHI

-320 FVFSSSYVVTEKD
+320 FVFLSSYVVTEKD
-333 EQISID
+333 ERISID
-339 RDDVQVDFNLI
+339 KEDVQVDFSLI

-365 NSAKYLGIDKAFIHK
+365 NSAKYLGIDKTFIHK
-380 FINNSYKNKRA
+380 SINKSYWNRRA
-391 FTRAL
+391 FNQ
-396 SPTFKHLLLDKV
+396 TFKDLLLGNL
-408 DLIDKVDKVTKQV
+408 DLIDKADKVTKQV
-421 TSKYIT
+421 TSQYTI
-427 ENATKTAVILV
+427 ENITKTTVILV

-444 FKNSIEDYVAKDL
+444 FKNSIEYYATRNL

-477 IKVMSNDSVPYSY
+477 IKVMSNDSVPHSY

-496 EQRDKRNKSKKVNTG
+496 EQRNKRKKVNTG
-511 EVPMRKYHTY
+511 EVPIRTYHTY
-521 GYSIKRLSDL
+521 GYNIEHLSDL

-538 YSTHTQ
+538 YSAHTQ
-544 DDYTLKQISDLV
+544 DDDTLKQISGLV
-556 PCTSG
+556 SYTSG
-561 LACVITVKSEYIKL
+561 LASVITVKSEYIKL

-583 TVENFMFLRNSIL
+583 TVENFMFLRNSML
-596 SKIVTALIIR
+596 SKIVTALIIK

-611 VSSKYDINLT
+611 VSSKYGISLT

-627 EFVKKYKEQ
+627 GFVKKYKKQ
-636 IQCLG
+636 IQCLD
-641 YWSSS
+641 YWSHS
-646 ETKTSIFRYYE
+646 ETRASIFRYYK
-657 SRNWV
+657 NKGWV

-675 EAESYKGWKDLEEH
+675 EAKSYKGWKDLEEH
-689 KYDIV
+689 RYDIV

-700 KYGRLPKIGLTPSIA
+700 KYGRLPRIGLTPSIA
-715 PKLT
+715 HKFT

>member
-6 KLSHDAEY
+6 ELSHDAEY

-22 VGIDKSNIDFITT
+22 VGIDKSNLDFITT
-35 LLTSNLYSKPL
+35 ILTSNLYSKPL
-46 ESFLRETVANAYD
+46 ESFFRETVANAYD

-73 IQDINQYKTYRIS
+73 IQDTNQYKTYRIS
-86 VRDYGTG
+86 IRDYGTG

-128 LSCADVAQITSYY
+128 LSCADVAHITSYY

-162 SVIEGDFK
+162 SVTEGDFK

-180 IYNHN
+180 IYNNN
-185 DLINAIRKL
+185 DLVKAIRGL

-204 KGNNSVI
+204 NGNNSTI

-217 FNDRKVTHFNTFSR
+217 FNDRKITHFNTFSR
-231 CSWLQDNNF
+231 CSLLQGSNF
-240 FKVGNVIYDYDK
+240 FKVGNVIYDCDK
-252 YWLNTRDG
+252 DWLNTNDS

-266 MGSVDITPNREA
+266 IGSVDITPNREA

-284 TNNNIKARIADV
+284 TNNNIKARIAAV
-296 KQELQDIVNSRI
+296 KQELQDIVNSHI
-308 NGNMTLSKFCDS
+308 NGNMTLSKFCGS
-320 FVFSSSYVVTEKD
+320 FVFPSSYVIVEKD

-339 RDDVQVDFNLI
+339 RDDVQVDFSPI

-380 FINNSYKNKRA
+380 VINNSYRNKRA
-391 FTRAL
+391 FYQ
-396 SPTFKHLLLDKV
+396 TFKDLILGRF
-408 DLIDKVDKVTKQV
+408 DLIDKADKVTKQV
-421 TSKYIT
+421 TSQYTIENIT
-427 ENATKTAVILV
+427 NTTVILV

-444 FKNSIEDYVAKDL
+444 FKNSIEYYVTGDL

-496 EQRDKRNKSKKVNTG
+496 EQRNKRKKVDTG
-511 EVPMRKYHTY
+511 EIPMRAYHTY
-521 GYSIKRLSDL
+521 GYNIEHLSDL
-531 PNKGLVV
+531 PNKGLVI
-538 YSTHTQ
+538 YSNHTQ
-544 DDYTLKQISDLV
+544 DDSTLKHISDLV
-556 PCTSG
+556 SHTSG
-561 LACVITVKSEYIKL
+561 LARVITVKSEYIKL

-583 TVENFMFLRNSIL
+583 TVENFMFLRNSML
-596 SKIVTALIIR
+596 SKIVTALVIK

-611 VSSKYDINLT
+611 ISEKYNISFT

-627 EFVKKYKEQ
+627 EFAKKYKEQ
-636 IQCLG
+636 IECLNHWG
-641 YWSSS
+641 YS

-657 SRNWV
+657 SKGWV

-675 EAESYKGWKDLEEH
+675 EAKSYKGWMNLEEH
-689 KYDIV
+689 RYDIV

-700 KYGRLPKIGLTPSIA
+700 KYGRLPRIGLTPSIA

>member
-6 KLSHDAEY
+6 ELSHDAEY

-22 VGIDKSNIDFITT
+22 VGIDKSNLDFITT

-46 ESFLRETVANAYD
+46 ESFFRETVANAYD

-73 IQDINQYKTYRIS
+73 IQDTNQYKTYRIS
-86 VRDYGTG
+86 IRDYGTG

-128 LSCADVAQITSYY
+128 LSCADVAHITSYY

-162 SVIEGDFK
+162 SVTEGDFK

-180 IYNHN
+180 IYSDY
-185 DLINAIRKL
+185 DLVKAIRGL

-204 KGNNSVI
+204 KGNNSTI
-211 SSKVAD
+211 ASKVAD
-217 FNDRKVTHFNTFSR
+217 FNDRKITHFNTFSR
-231 CSWLQDNNF
+231 CSWLQGGNF
-240 FKVGNVIYDYDK
+240 FKVGNVIYDCDK
-252 YWLNTRDG
+252 DWLRTYDG

-266 MGSVDITPNREA
+266 IGSVDITPNREA

-284 TNNNIKARIADV
+284 TNNNIKARITAV

-308 NGNMTLSKFCDS
+308 NGNMTLFKFCDS
-320 FVFSSSYVVTEKD
+320 FVFPSSYVVTEKD

-339 RDDVQVDFNLI
+339 KEDVQVDFSLI

-365 NSAKYLGIDKAFIHK
+365 NSAKYLGIDKTFIHK
-380 FINNSYKNKRA
+380 AINKSYWNGRA
-391 FTRAL
+391 FNK
-396 SPTFKHLLLDKV
+396 TFKDLLLYKF
-408 DLIDKVDKVTKQV
+408 DLIDKADKVTKQV
-421 TSKYIT
+421 TSQYTI
-427 ENATKTAVILV
+427 ENITKTTVILV

-444 FKNSIEDYVAKDL
+444 FKNSIEYYVTEDL

-490 VEAYKA
+490 IEAYKA
-496 EQRDKRNKSKKVNTG
+496 EQRNKRKKVDTG
-511 EVPMRKYHTY
+511 DVPIRTYHSY
-521 GYSIKRLSDL
+521 GYHIEHLSDL
-531 PNKGLVV
+531 PDKGLVV

-544 DDYTLKQISDLV
+544 DDSTLKHISDLV
-556 PCTSG
+556 YTSS
-561 LACVITVKSEYIKL
+561 LARVITVKSEYIKL
-575 LEGNKRFM
+575 LEGNRRFM
-583 TVENFMFLRNSIL
+583 TVENFMFLRNSML
-596 SKIVTALIIR
+596 SKIVTALVIK

-611 VSSKYDINLT
+611 VSSKYNISFT

-627 EFVKKYKEQ
+627 EFAKKYEKQ

-641 YWSSS
+641 YWSPS

-657 SRNWV
+657 SNGWV

-675 EAESYKGWKDLEEH
+675 EAKSYKGWMDLEEH
-689 KYDIV
+689 RYDIV
-694 RQIAYK
+694 KQIAYK
-700 KYGRLPKIGLTPSIA
+700 KYGRLPRIGLTPGMA

>member
-6 KLSHDAEY
+6 ELSHDAEY

-22 VGIDKSNIDFITT
+22 VGIDKSNLGFITT

-46 ESFLRETVANAYD
+46 ESFFRETVANAYD

-73 IQDINQYKTYRIS
+73 IQDTNQYKTYRIS
-86 VRDYGTG
+86 IRDYGTG

-128 LSCADVAQITSYY
+128 LSCADVAHITSYY

-162 SVIEGDFK
+162 SVTEGDFK
-170 NGLEVSIEKY
+170 NGLEVSIEKS
-180 IYNHN
+180 IYNDN
-185 DLINAIRKL
+185 DLVKAIRGL

-204 KGNNSVI
+204 KGNNSNI
-211 SSKVAD
+211 SSKVAE
-217 FNDRKVTHFNTFSR
+217 FNDRKITHFNTFSR
-231 CSWLQDNNF
+231 CSLIQGSNF
-240 FKVGNVIYDYDK
+240 FKVGNIIYDCDDS
-252 YWLNTRDG
+252 WLNTYDS

-266 MGSVDITPNREA
+266 IGSVDITPNREA

-284 TNNNIKARIADV
+284 TNNNIKARIAVV
-296 KQELQDIVNSRI
+296 KQELQDIINSRI
-308 NGNMTLSKFCDS
+308 NGNMTLAKFCDS
-320 FVFSSSYVVTEKD
+320 FVFPSSYVVTEKD

-339 RDDVQVDFNLI
+339 KKDVQVDFSLI

-365 NSAKYLGIDKAFIHK
+365 NSAKYLGIDKTFIHK
-380 FINNSYKNKRA
+380 AINNSYRN
-391 FTRAL
+391 TRVFQQ
-396 SPTFKHLLLDKV
+396 TFKDLILGRF
-408 DLIDKVDKVTKQV
+408 DLIDKADKVTKQV
-421 TSKYIT
+421 TSQYTIEIIT
-427 ENATKTAVILV
+427 KPTVILV

-444 FKNSIEDYVAKDL
+444 FKNSIEDYVTKNL

-477 IKVMSNDSVPYSY
+477 IKIMSNDSIPYSY

-496 EQRDKRNKSKKVNTG
+496 EQRKKRKKVDIG
-511 EVPMRKYHTY
+511 KVPMRTYHRY
-521 GYSIKRLSDL
+521 GYTIGYLSDL
-531 PNKGLVV
+531 PSKGLVI

-544 DDYTLKQISDLV
+544 DDSTLKHISDLV
-556 PCTSG
+556 SCASG
-561 LACVITVKSEYIKL
+561 LARVITVKSEYIKL
-575 LEGNKRFM
+575 LERKKRFM
-583 TVENFMFLRNSIL
+583 TMENFMFLRNSTL
-596 SKIVTALIIR
+596 SKIVTALIIK

-611 VSSKYDINLT
+611 ISSKYNIILT
-621 EMPIYR
+621 DTPIYR
-627 EFVKKYKEQ
+627 EFAKKYREQ
-636 IQCLG
+636 IECLIR
-641 YWSSS
+641 WSSG

-657 SRNWV
+657 SKGWV

-675 EAESYKGWKDLEEH
+675 EAKSYKGWMDLEEH
-689 KYDIV
+689 RYDIV

-700 KYGRLPKIGLTPSIA
+700 KYGRLPRVGLTPSMA

>member
-6 KLSHDAEY
+6 ELSHDAEY

-22 VGIDKSNIDFITT
+22 VGIDKSNLDFITT

-46 ESFLRETVANAYD
+46 ESFFRETVANAYD

-73 IQDINQYKTYRIS
+73 IQDTNQYKTYRIS
-86 VRDYGTG
+86 IRDYGTG

-128 LSCADVAQITSYY
+128 LSCADVAHITSYY

-162 SVIEGDFK
+162 SVTEGDFK

-180 IYNHN
+180 IYNN
-185 DLINAIRKL
+185 SDLVKAIRGL

-204 KGNNSVI
+204 KGNNSTI

-217 FNDRKVTHFNTFSR
+217 FNDRKITHFNTFSR
-231 CSWLQDNNF
+231 CSLLQGSNF
-240 FKVGNVIYDYDK
+240 FKVGNVIYDCDK
-252 YWLNTRDG
+252 DWLNTNDS

-266 MGSVDITPNREA
+266 IGSVDITPNREA

-284 TNNNIKARIADV
+284 TNNNIKARIAAV

-308 NGNMTLSKFCDS
+308 NGNMTLSKFCGS
-320 FVFSSSYVVTEKD
+320 FVFPSSYVIVEKD

-339 RDDVQVDFNLI
+339 RDDVQVDFSPI

-365 NSAKYLGIDKAFIHK
+365 NSAKYLGIDKTFIHK
-380 FINNSYKNKRA
+380 VINNSYRNKRA
-391 FTRAL
+391 FYQ
-396 SPTFKHLLLDKV
+396 TFKDLILDRF
-408 DLIDKVDKVTKQV
+408 DLIDKADKVTKQV
-421 TSKYIT
+421 TFQYTIENIT
-427 ENATKTAVILV
+427 NTTVILV

-444 FKNSIEDYVAKDL
+444 FKNSIEYYVTGDL

-496 EQRDKRNKSKKVNTG
+496 EQRNKRKKVDTG
-511 EVPMRKYHTY
+511 EVPMRAYHTY
-521 GYSIKRLSDL
+521 GYNIEHLSDL
-531 PNKGLVV
+531 PNKGLVI

-544 DDYTLKQISDLV
+544 DDSTLKHISDLV
-556 PCTSG
+556 SHTSG
-561 LACVITVKSEYIKL
+561 LARVITVKSEYTKL

-583 TVENFMFLRNSIL
+583 TVENFMFLRNSML
-596 SKIVTALIIR
+596 SKIVTALVIK

-611 VSSKYDINLT
+611 ISSKYNISLI

-627 EFVKKYKEQ
+627 EFSKKYKEQ
-636 IQCLG
+636 IECLNHWG
-641 YWSSS
+641 YS

-657 SRNWV
+657 SKGWV

-675 EAESYKGWKDLEEH
+675 EAKSYKGWMDLEEH
-689 KYDIV
+689 RYDIV
-694 RQIAYK
+694 RRIAYK
-700 KYGRLPKIGLTPSIA
+700 KYGRLPRIGLTPSIA

>member
-6 KLSHDAEY
+6 ELSHDAEY

-22 VGIDKSNIDFITT
+22 VGIDKSNLDFITT

-46 ESFLRETVANAYD
+46 ESFFRETVANAYD
-59 SHVEAGTNEHILIL
+59 SHVEAGTNEHILML
-73 IQDINQYKTYRIS
+73 IQDTNQYKTYRIS
-86 VRDYGTG
+86 IRDYGTG

-128 LSCADVAQITSYY
+128 LSCADVAHITSYY

-147 YVMYKNGGGINIDQL
+147 YMMYKNGGGINIDQL
-162 SVIEGDFK
+162 SVTEGDFK

-180 IYNHN
+180 IYSDY
-185 DLINAIRKL
+185 DLIKAIRGL

-204 KGNNSVI
+204 KGNSKNI
-211 SSKVAD
+211 SYTVED
-217 FNDRKVTHFNTFSR
+217 FNNRKITHFNTFSR
-231 CSWLQDNNF
+231 CSLLKDSNF
-240 FKVGNVIYDYDK
+240 FKVGNVIYDCEK
-252 YWLNTRDG
+252 NWLRTNDG

-266 MGSVDITPNREA
+266 IGSVDITPNRET

-284 TNNNIKARIADV
+284 TNNNIKARVAAV

-308 NGNMTLSKFCDS
+308 NSNMTLSKFCDS
-320 FVFSSSYVVTEKD
+320 FVFPSSYVVTEKD

-339 RDDVQVDFNLI
+339 RGDVEVDFNLV

-365 NSAKYLGIDKAFIHK
+365 NSVKYLVTDKTLIHKVINKGYWDRRASYQTFKELLLGKFGLIDKA
-380 FINNSYKNKRA
+380 
-391 FTRAL
+391 
-396 SPTFKHLLLDKV
+396 
-408 DLIDKVDKVTKQV
+408 DKVTKQV
-421 TSKYIT
+421 TFQYTT
-427 ENATKTAVILV
+427 ENITKTTVILI

-444 FKNSIEDYVAKDL
+444 FKDYIEGYVTKDL

-477 IKVMSNDSVPYSY
+477 IKVMSNDSVPHSY

-496 EQRDKRNKSKKVNTG
+496 EQRNKRKKVDTT
-511 EVPMRKYHTY
+511 EVPIRKYHSY
-521 GYSIKRLSDL
+521 GYNIEHLSDL
-531 PNKGLVV
+531 PNKGLVI

-544 DDYTLKQISDLV
+544 DDSTLKHIADLLS
-556 PCTSG
+556 CTSR
-561 LACVITVKSEYIKL
+561 LARVITVKSEYIKL
-575 LEGNKRFM
+575 FEGNKRFM

-596 SKIVTALIIR
+596 SKIVTALIIK

-611 VSSKYDINLT
+611 VSSKYNISLI

-636 IQCLG
+636 IQCLDYG
-641 YWSSS
+641 NYSK
-646 ETKTSIFRYYE
+646 TRTSIFRYYE
-657 SRNWV
+657 SKNWV
-662 NQCDIAYFSLTEK
+662 NQCDIAYFSLTEN
-675 EAESYKGWKDLEEH
+675 EAKSYKGWKDLEKH
-689 KYDIV
+689 RYDLV
-694 RQIAYK
+694 RKIAYK
-700 KYGRLPKIGLTPSIA
+700 KYGRLPRIGLTPSIA

>member
-6 KLSHDAEY
+6 ELSHDAEY

-22 VGIDKSNIDFITT
+22 VGIDKSNLDFITT

-46 ESFLRETVANAYD
+46 ESFFRETVANAYD

-73 IQDINQYKTYRIS
+73 IQDTNQYKTYRIS
-86 VRDYGTG
+86 IRDYGTG

-128 LSCADVAQITSYY
+128 LSCADVAHITSYY

-162 SVIEGDFK
+162 SVTEGDFK

-180 IYNHN
+180 IYSDY
-185 DLINAIRKL
+185 DLVKAIRGL

-204 KGNNSVI
+204 KGNNSTI
-211 SSKVAD
+211 ASKVAD
-217 FNDRKVTHFNTFSR
+217 FNDRKITHFNTFSR
-231 CSWLQDNNF
+231 CSWLQGSNF
-240 FKVGNVIYDYDK
+240 FKVGNVIYDCDK
-252 YWLNTRDG
+252 DWLRTYDG

-266 MGSVDITPNREA
+266 IGSVDITPNREA

-284 TNNNIKARIADV
+284 TNNNIKARITAV

-308 NGNMTLSKFCDS
+308 NGNMTLFKFCDS
-320 FVFSSSYVVTEKD
+320 FVFPSSYVVTEKD

-339 RDDVQVDFNLI
+339 KEDVQVDFSLI

-357 PEGYVKFL
+357 PDGYIKFL
-365 NSAKYLGIDKAFIHK
+365 NSAKYIGIDKTFIHK
-380 FINNSYKNKRA
+380 AINKGYWDRRVFNQ
-391 FTRAL
+391 
-396 SPTFKHLLLDKV
+396 TFKNLLLDKF
-408 DLIDKVDKVTKQV
+408 DLIDKADKVTKRV
-421 TSKYIT
+421 TSQYTI
-427 ENATKTAVILV
+427 ENITKTTVILV

-444 FKNSIEDYVAKDL
+444 FKDSIEYYVTKDL

-490 VEAYKA
+490 IEAYKA
-496 EQRDKRNKSKKVNTG
+496 EQRNKRKKVDTG
-511 EVPMRKYHTY
+511 EVPMRTYHSY
-521 GYSIKRLSDL
+521 GYHIEHLSDL
-531 PNKGLVV
+531 PDKGLVV

-544 DDYTLKQISDLV
+544 DDSTLKHISDLV
-556 PCTSG
+556 YTSS
-561 LACVITVKSEYIKL
+561 LARVITVKSEYIKL

-583 TVENFMFLRNSIL
+583 TVENFMFLRNSML
-596 SKIVTALIIR
+596 SKIVTALVIK

-611 VSSKYDINLT
+611 VSSKYNISLT
-621 EMPIYR
+621 EIPIYR
-627 EFVKKYKEQ
+627 EFTKKYEKQ

-641 YWSSS
+641 YWSPS

-657 SRNWV
+657 SNGWV

-675 EAESYKGWKDLEEH
+675 EAKSYKGWMGLEEH
-689 KYDIV
+689 RYDIV

-700 KYGRLPKIGLTPSIA
+700 KYGRLPRIGLTPSVV

>member
-6 KLSHDAEY
+6 ELSHDAEY

-22 VGIDKSNIDFITT
+22 VGIDKSNLDFITT

-46 ESFLRETVANAYD
+46 ESFFRETVANAYD

-73 IQDINQYKTYRIS
+73 IQDTNQYKTYRIS
-86 VRDYGTG
+86 IRDYGTG

-107 SSTKRQSNDFIGMF
+107 SSTKRHSNDFIGMF

-128 LSCADVAQITSYY
+128 LSCADVAHITSYY

-162 SVIEGDFK
+162 SVTEGDFK
-170 NGLEVSIEKY
+170 NGLEVSIEKC
-180 IYNHN
+180 IYNNN
-185 DLINAIRKL
+185 DLVKAIRGL

-204 KGNNSVI
+204 KGNNSTI

-217 FNDRKVTHFNTFSR
+217 FNDRKITHFNTFSR
-231 CSWLQDNNF
+231 CSLIQGSNF
-240 FKVGNVIYDYDK
+240 FKVGNIIYDCDDS
-252 YWLNTRDG
+252 WLNTYDS

-266 MGSVDITPNREA
+266 IGSVDITPNREA

-284 TNNNIKARIADV
+284 TNNNIKARIAAV
-296 KQELQDIVNSRI
+296 KQELQDIVNLRI
-308 NGNMTLSKFCDS
+308 NGNMTLSKFCSS
-320 FVFSSSYVVTEKD
+320 FVFPSSYVIVEKD

-339 RDDVQVDFNLI
+339 RDDVQVDFSPI

-365 NSAKYLGIDKAFIHK
+365 NSAKYLGIDKTFIHK
-380 FINNSYKNKRA
+380 VINNSYRNKRA
-391 FTRAL
+391 FYQ
-396 SPTFKHLLLDKV
+396 TFKDLILDRF
-408 DLIDKVDKVTKQV
+408 DLIDKADKVTKQV
-421 TSKYIT
+421 TSQYTIEIIT
-427 ENATKTAVILV
+427 KPTVILV

-444 FKNSIEDYVAKDL
+444 FKNSIEDYVTGDL

-490 VEAYKA
+490 VEAYKV
-496 EQRDKRNKSKKVNTG
+496 EQRNKRKKVDTG
-511 EVPMRKYHTY
+511 EVPMRAYHSY
-521 GYSIKRLSDL
+521 GYNIGHLSDL

-544 DDYTLKQISDLV
+544 DDSTLKHISDLV
-556 PCTSG
+556 FHTSG
-561 LACVITVKSEYIKL
+561 LARVITVKSEYIKL
-575 LEGNKRFM
+575 LERNKRFM
-583 TVENFMFLRNSIL
+583 TVENFMFLRNSML
-596 SKIVTALIIR
+596 SKIVTALVIK

-611 VSSKYDINLT
+611 ISEKYNISLI

-627 EFVKKYKEQ
+627 EFAKKYKEQ
-636 IQCLG
+636 IECLNN
-641 YWSSS
+641 WSYS

-657 SRNWV
+657 SKGWV

-675 EAESYKGWKDLEEH
+675 EAKSYKGWMDLEAH

-700 KYGRLPKIGLTPSIA
+700 KYGRLPRIGLTPSIA

>member
-6 KLSHDAEY
+6 ELSHDAEY
-14 LGDVQENR
+14 LGNVQENR
-22 VGIDKSNIDFITT
+22 VGIDKSNLDFITT

-46 ESFLRETVANAYD
+46 ESFFRETVANAYD
-59 SHVEAGTNEHILIL
+59 SHVEAGTNEYILIL
-73 IQDINQYKTYRIS
+73 IQDTNQYKTYRIS
-86 VRDYGTG
+86 IRDYGTG
-93 VSPERFDKIYKNIG
+93 VSPERFDRIYKNIG
-107 SSTKRQSNDFIGMF
+107 SSTKRHSNDFIGMF

-128 LSCADVAQITSYY
+128 LSCADVAHITSYY

-162 SVIEGDFK
+162 SVTEGNFK

-180 IYNHN
+180 IYNNN
-185 DLINAIRKL
+185 DLVKAIRGL

-204 KGNNSVI
+204 KGNNSTI

-217 FNDRKVTHFNTFSR
+217 FNNRKITHFNTFSR
-231 CSWLQDNNF
+231 CSLLQGSNF
-240 FKVGNVIYDYDK
+240 FKVGNVIYDYEKD
-252 YWLNTRDG
+252 WLRTHDG

-266 MGSVDITPNREA
+266 IGSVDITPNRET

-284 TNNNIKARIADV
+284 TNNNIKTRIVAV

-320 FVFSSSYVVTEKD
+320 FVFPSSYVIVEKD

-339 RDDVQVDFNLI
+339 KEDVQVDFSLI

-365 NSAKYLGIDKAFIHK
+365 NSAKYLGIDKTFIHK
-380 FINNSYKNKRA
+380 VISNSYRNR
-391 FTRAL
+391 RL
-396 SPTFKHLLLDKV
+396 IYQTFKDLLLGKF
-408 DLIDKVDKVTKQV
+408 DLIDKADKVTKQV
-421 TSKYIT
+421 TSQYTI
-427 ENATKTAVILV
+427 ENTTRATVILV

-444 FKNSIEDYVAKDL
+444 FKDSIEDYVTRDL

-472 FRRIP
+472 FKRIP

-490 VEAYKA
+490 VEAYKV
-496 EQRDKRNKSKKVNTG
+496 EQRNKRKKVDTG
-511 EVPMRKYHTY
+511 EVPVRIYHSY
-521 GYSIKRLSDL
+521 GYNINHLSDL
-531 PNKGLVV
+531 LDKGLVV
-538 YSTHTQ
+538 YSTHTK
-544 DDYTLKQISDLV
+544 DDSTLKHISDLV
-556 PCTSG
+556 PYTSG
-561 LACVITVKSEYIKL
+561 LAHVITVKSEYIKL

-596 SKIVTALIIR
+596 SKIVTTLVIK

-611 VSSKYDINLT
+611 VSSKYNISLIK
-621 EMPIYR
+621 MPIYR

-636 IQCLG
+636 IQCLDCLG
-641 YWSSS
+641 HS
-646 ETKTSIFRYYE
+646 ETRTSIFRYYE
-657 SRNWV
+657 SKDWV

-675 EAESYKGWKDLEEH
+675 EAKSYKGWKDLENH

-700 KYGRLPKIGLTPSIA
+700 KYGRLPRIGLTPSMA

>member
-6 KLSHDAEY
+6 ELSHDAEY

-22 VGIDKSNIDFITT
+22 VGIDKSNLDFITT

-46 ESFLRETVANAYD
+46 ESFFRETVANAYD

-73 IQDINQYKTYRIS
+73 IQDTNQYKTYRIS
-86 VRDYGTG
+86 IRDYGTG

-128 LSCADVAQITSYY
+128 LSCADVAHITSYY

-162 SVIEGDFK
+162 SVTEGDFK

-180 IYNHN
+180 IYSDY
-185 DLINAIRKL
+185 DLVKAIRGL

-204 KGNNSVI
+204 KGNNSTI
-211 SSKVAD
+211 ASKVAD
-217 FNDRKVTHFNTFSR
+217 FNDRKITHFNTFSR
-231 CSWLQDNNF
+231 CSWLQGSNF
-240 FKVGNVIYDYDK
+240 FKVGNVIYDCDK
-252 YWLNTRDG
+252 DWLRTYDG

-266 MGSVDITPNREA
+266 IGSVDITPNREA

-284 TNNNIKARIADV
+284 TNNNIKARITAV

-308 NGNMTLSKFCDS
+308 NGNMTLFKFCDS
-320 FVFSSSYVVTEKD
+320 FVFPSSYVVTEKD

-339 RDDVQVDFNLI
+339 KEDVQVDFSLI

-357 PEGYVKFL
+357 PDGYIKFL
-365 NSAKYLGIDKAFIHK
+365 NSAKYIGIDKTFIHK
-380 FINNSYKNKRA
+380 AINKGYWDRRVFNQ
-391 FTRAL
+391 
-396 SPTFKHLLLDKV
+396 TFKNLLLDKF
-408 DLIDKVDKVTKQV
+408 DLIDKADKVTKRV
-421 TSKYIT
+421 TSQYTI
-427 ENATKTAVILV
+427 ENITKTTVILV

-444 FKNSIEDYVAKDL
+444 FKDSIEYYVTKDL

-490 VEAYKA
+490 IEAYKA
-496 EQRDKRNKSKKVNTG
+496 EQRNKRKKVDTG
-511 EVPMRKYHTY
+511 EVPMRTYHSY
-521 GYSIKRLSDL
+521 GYHIEHLSDL
-531 PNKGLVV
+531 PDKGLVV

-544 DDYTLKQISDLV
+544 DDSTLKHISDLV
-556 PCTSG
+556 YTSS
-561 LACVITVKSEYIKL
+561 LARVITVKSEYIKL

-583 TVENFMFLRNSIL
+583 TVENFMFLRNSML
-596 SKIVTALIIR
+596 SKIVTALVIK

-611 VSSKYDINLT
+611 VSSKYNISLT
-621 EMPIYR
+621 EIPIYR
-627 EFVKKYKEQ
+627 EFTKKYEKQ

-641 YWSSS
+641 YWSPS

-657 SRNWV
+657 SNGWV

-675 EAESYKGWKDLEEH
+675 EAKSYKGWMDLEEH
-689 KYDIV
+689 RYDIV

-700 KYGRLPKIGLTPSIA
+700 KYGRLPRIGLTPSVV

>member
-1 MILNT
+1 
-6 KLSHDAEY
+6 
-14 LGDVQENR
+14 
-22 VGIDKSNIDFITT
+22 
-35 LLTSNLYSKPL
+35 
-46 ESFLRETVANAYD
+46 
-59 SHVEAGTNEHILIL
+59 VEAGTNEHILIL

-194 CLFDRLHISY
+194 CLFERLHISY

-339 RDDVQVDFNLI
+339 RGDVQVDFNLI

-391 FTRAL
+391 FNRAL

-477 IKVMSNDSVPYSY
+477 IKVMSNDSVPHSY

-496 EQRDKRNKSKKVNTG
+496 EQKNKRNKKEKVNTG

-521 GYSIKRLSDL
+521 GYNIKRLSDL

-611 VSSKYDINLT
+611 ISSKYDINLT

>member
-6 KLSHDAEY
+6 ELSHDAEY

-22 VGIDKSNIDFITT
+22 VGIDKSNLDFITT

-46 ESFLRETVANAYD
+46 ESFFRETVANAYD

-73 IQDINQYKTYRIS
+73 IQDTNQYKTYRIS
-86 VRDYGTG
+86 IRDYGTG

-128 LSCADVAQITSYY
+128 LSCADVAHITSYY

-162 SVIEGDFK
+162 SVTEGDFK

-180 IYNHN
+180 IYNNN
-185 DLINAIRKL
+185 DLVKAIRGL

-204 KGNNSVI
+204 KGNNSTI

-217 FNDRKVTHFNTFSR
+217 FNDRKITHFNTFSR
-231 CSWLQDNNF
+231 CSLLQGSNF
-240 FKVGNVIYDYDK
+240 FKVGNVIYDCDK
-252 YWLNTRDG
+252 DWLNTNDS

-266 MGSVDITPNREA
+266 IGSVDITPNREA

-284 TNNNIKARIADV
+284 TNNNIKARIAAV

-308 NGNMTLSKFCDS
+308 NGNMTLSKFCGS
-320 FVFSSSYVVTEKD
+320 FVFPSSYVIVEKD

-339 RDDVQVDFNLI
+339 RDDVQVDFSPI

-365 NSAKYLGIDKAFIHK
+365 NSAKYLGIDKTFIHK
-380 FINNSYKNKRA
+380 VINNSYRNKRA
-391 FTRAL
+391 FYQ
-396 SPTFKHLLLDKV
+396 TFKDLILDRF
-408 DLIDKVDKVTKQV
+408 DLIDKADKVTKQV
-421 TSKYIT
+421 TSQYTIENIT
-427 ENATKTAVILV
+427 NTTVILV

-444 FKNSIEDYVAKDL
+444 FKNSIEDYVTGDL

-496 EQRDKRNKSKKVNTG
+496 EQRNKRKKVDTG
-511 EVPMRKYHTY
+511 EVPMRAYHTY
-521 GYSIKRLSDL
+521 GYNIEHLSDL

-544 DDYTLKQISDLV
+544 DDSTLKHISDLV
-556 PCTSG
+556 SHTSG
-561 LACVITVKSEYIKL
+561 LARVITVKSEYIKL

-583 TVENFMFLRNSIL
+583 TVENFMFLRNSML
-596 SKIVTALIIR
+596 SKIVTARVIK

-611 VSSKYDINLT
+611 ISSKYNISFI

-627 EFVKKYKEQ
+627 EFAKKYKEQ
-636 IQCLG
+636 IECLNHWG
-641 YWSSS
+641 YS

-657 SRNWV
+657 SKGWV

-675 EAESYKGWKDLEEH
+675 EAKSYKGWMDLEEH
-689 KYDIV
+689 RYDIV

-700 KYGRLPKIGLTPSIA
+700 KYGRLPRIGLTPSIA

>member
-6 KLSHDAEY
+6 ELSHDAEY

-22 VGIDKSNIDFITT
+22 VGIDKSNLGFITT

-46 ESFLRETVANAYD
+46 ESFFRETVANAYD
-59 SHVEAGTNEHILIL
+59 SHVEAGTNEYILIL
-73 IQDINQYKTYRIS
+73 IQDTNQYKTYRIS
-86 VRDYGTG
+86 IRDYGTG

-128 LSCADVAQITSYY
+128 LSCADVAHITSYY

-147 YVMYKNGGGINIDQL
+147 YVMYKNSGGINIDQL
-162 SVIEGDFK
+162 SVTEGDFK
-170 NGLEVSIEKY
+170 NGLEVSIEKS
-180 IYNHN
+180 IYNDN
-185 DLINAIRKL
+185 DLVKAIRGL

-204 KGNNSVI
+204 KGNNSNI

-217 FNDRKVTHFNTFSR
+217 FNDRKITHFNTFSR
-231 CSWLQDNNF
+231 CSLIQGSNF
-240 FKVGNVIYDYDK
+240 FKVGNIIYDCDDS
-252 YWLNTRDG
+252 WLNTYDS

-266 MGSVDITPNREA
+266 IGSVDITPNREA

-284 TNNNIKARIADV
+284 TNNNIKARIAVV
-296 KQELQDIVNSRI
+296 KQELQDIINSRI

-320 FVFSSSYVVTEKD
+320 FVFPSSYVVTEKD

-339 RDDVQVDFNLI
+339 KKDVQVDFSLI

-365 NSAKYLGIDKAFIHK
+365 NSAKYLGIDKTFIHK
-380 FINNSYKNKRA
+380 AINNSYRN
-391 FTRAL
+391 TRVFQQ
-396 SPTFKHLLLDKV
+396 TFKDLILGRF
-408 DLIDKVDKVTKQV
+408 DLIDKADKVTKQV
-421 TSKYIT
+421 TSQYTIEIIT
-427 ENATKTAVILV
+427 KPTVILV

-444 FKNSIEDYVAKDL
+444 FKNSIEDYVTKNL

-477 IKVMSNDSVPYSY
+477 IKIMSNDSIPYSY
-490 VEAYKA
+490 VEAYKV
-496 EQRDKRNKSKKVNTG
+496 EQRKKRKKVDIG
-511 EVPMRKYHTY
+511 KVPMRTYHRY
-521 GYSIKRLSDL
+521 GYTIGYLSDL
-531 PNKGLVV
+531 PSKGLVI

-544 DDYTLKQISDLV
+544 DDSTLKHISDLV
-556 PCTSG
+556 SYTSG
-561 LACVITVKSEYIKL
+561 LARVITVKSEYIKL
-575 LEGNKRFM
+575 LERKKRFM
-583 TVENFMFLRNSIL
+583 TMENFMFLRNSTL
-596 SKIVTALIIR
+596 SKIVTALIIK

-611 VSSKYDINLT
+611 ISSKYNIILT
-621 EMPIYR
+621 DTPIYR
-627 EFVKKYKEQ
+627 EFAKKYREQ
-636 IQCLG
+636 IECLLR
-641 YWSSS
+641 WSSG

-657 SRNWV
+657 SKGWV

-675 EAESYKGWKDLEEH
+675 EAKSYKGWQDLEEH
-689 KYDIV
+689 RYDIV

-700 KYGRLPKIGLTPSIA
+700 KYGRLPRVGLTPSMA
-715 PKLT
+715 LKLT

>member
-6 KLSHDAEY
+6 ELSHDAEY

-22 VGIDKSNIDFITT
+22 VGIDKSNLGFITT

-46 ESFLRETVANAYD
+46 ESFFRETVANAYD

-73 IQDINQYKTYRIS
+73 IQDTNQYKTYRIS

-128 LSCADVAQITSYY
+128 LSCADVAHITSYY

-162 SVIEGDFK
+162 SATEGDFK
-170 NGLEVSIEKY
+170 NGLEVSIEKS
-180 IYNHN
+180 IYNDN
-185 DLINAIRKL
+185 DLVKAIRGL

-204 KGNNSVI
+204 KGNNSNI
-211 SSKVAD
+211 FSKVAE
-217 FNDRKVTHFNTFSR
+217 FNDRKITHFNTFSR
-231 CSWLQDNNF
+231 CSLIQGSNF
-240 FKVGNVIYDYDK
+240 FKVGNIIYDCDDS
-252 YWLNTRDG
+252 WLNTYDS

-266 MGSVDITPNREA
+266 IGSVDITPNREA

-284 TNNNIKARIADV
+284 TNNNIKARIAVV
-296 KQELQDIVNSRI
+296 KQELQDIINSRI
-308 NGNMTLSKFCDS
+308 NGNMTLAKFCDS
-320 FVFSSSYVVTEKD
+320 FVFPSSYVVTEKD

-339 RDDVQVDFNLI
+339 KKDVQVDFSLI

-365 NSAKYLGIDKAFIHK
+365 NSAKYLGIDKTFIHK
-380 FINNSYKNKRA
+380 AINNSYRN
-391 FTRAL
+391 TRVFQQ
-396 SPTFKHLLLDKV
+396 TFKDLILGRF
-408 DLIDKVDKVTKQV
+408 DLIDKADKVTKQV
-421 TSKYIT
+421 TSQYTI
-427 ENATKTAVILV
+427 ENITKTTVILV

-444 FKNSIEDYVAKDL
+444 FKNSIEDYVTKNL

-477 IKVMSNDSVPYSY
+477 IKIMSNDSIPYSY

-496 EQRDKRNKSKKVNTG
+496 EQRKKRKKVDIG
-511 EVPMRKYHTY
+511 KVPMRTYHRY
-521 GYSIKRLSDL
+521 GYTIGYLSDL
-531 PNKGLVV
+531 PSKGLVI

-544 DDYTLKQISDLV
+544 DDSTLKHISDLV
-556 PCTSG
+556 SCASG
-561 LACVITVKSEYIKL
+561 LARVITVKSEYIKL
-575 LEGNKRFM
+575 LERKKRFM
-583 TVENFMFLRNSIL
+583 TMENFMFLRNSTL
-596 SKIVTALIIR
+596 SKIVTALIIK

-611 VSSKYDINLT
+611 ISSKYNIILT
-621 EMPIYR
+621 DTPIYR
-627 EFVKKYKEQ
+627 EFAKKYREQ
-636 IQCLG
+636 IECLIR
-641 YWSSS
+641 WSSG

-657 SRNWV
+657 SKGWV

-675 EAESYKGWKDLEEH
+675 EAKSYKGWQDLEEH
-689 KYDIV
+689 RYDIV

-700 KYGRLPKIGLTPSIA
+700 KYGRLPRVGLTPSMA